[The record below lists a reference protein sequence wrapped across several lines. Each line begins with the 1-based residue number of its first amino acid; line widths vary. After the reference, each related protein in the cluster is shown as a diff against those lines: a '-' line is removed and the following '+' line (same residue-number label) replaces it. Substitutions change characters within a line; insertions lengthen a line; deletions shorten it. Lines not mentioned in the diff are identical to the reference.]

1 MSSLRY
7 LMDEHVTPQ
16 LQKALKQRVPEM
28 VVWRI
33 GDPGSPPFGALDPD
47 ILLWCEAHAFV
58 LVTNNR
64 HSMPVHLREHLAAGH
79 HIPGIFVIKTNICIG
94 ELVDELELIRA
105 TYLEGEYADTI
116 FFLPIS

>member
-94 ELVDELELIRA
+94 GVSRRVRTHTSDIP
-105 TYLEGEYADTI
+105 EGEYADTI